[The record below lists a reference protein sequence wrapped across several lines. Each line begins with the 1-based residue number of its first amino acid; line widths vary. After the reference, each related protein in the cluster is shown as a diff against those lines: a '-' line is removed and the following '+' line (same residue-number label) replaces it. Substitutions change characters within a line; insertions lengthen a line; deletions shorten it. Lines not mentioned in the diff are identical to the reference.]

1 MKLKFFKKKNRIIR
15 TKNGTSILSRKN
27 SLAKL
32 VSEKIWCI
40 WGSESTVQ
48 LTPITEE
55 SSEVR
60 TEIVG
65 TRSKSVFMPH

>member
-1 MKLKFFKKKNRIIR
+1 MKLKFLKKKNRRIR
-15 TKNGTSILSRKN
+15 TKNGTSILSRKS